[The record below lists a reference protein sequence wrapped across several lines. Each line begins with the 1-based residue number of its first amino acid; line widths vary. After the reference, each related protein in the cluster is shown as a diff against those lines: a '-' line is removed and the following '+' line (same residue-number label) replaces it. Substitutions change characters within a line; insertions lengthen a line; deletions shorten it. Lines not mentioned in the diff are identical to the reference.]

1 MLVLHFFLVL
11 FFYIE
16 INITIFNSSVR
27 LYKTR
32 SKARHRVIN
41 YKIKHKNNIKF
52 NGVILTRNRVVAS
65 ISRFFLRFVPK

>member
-32 SKARHRVIN
+32 SKARYRANLIVFILLCIR
-41 YKIKHKNNIKF
+41 KIIK
-52 NGVILTRNRVVAS
+52 LS
-65 ISRFFLRFVPK
+65 IKII